1 MYLKNKKKT
10 NLISQEAGCPWVLNP
25 RAANKCMPVTIL
37 ASSNQANR
45 VKEISCTVYYI
56 RFQVSEM
63 QRLVVFAEP
72 LLLSHLICDQLAI
85 LALQYPVIQ
94 KCEVCFV

>member
-1 MYLKNKKKT
+1 MYLKNKKKKKK

-45 VKEISCTVYYI
+45 VKEISYTVYYI

-63 QRLVVFAEP
+63 QRLVVFA
-72 LLLSHLICDQLAI
+72 
-85 LALQYPVIQ
+85 
-94 KCEVCFV
+94 